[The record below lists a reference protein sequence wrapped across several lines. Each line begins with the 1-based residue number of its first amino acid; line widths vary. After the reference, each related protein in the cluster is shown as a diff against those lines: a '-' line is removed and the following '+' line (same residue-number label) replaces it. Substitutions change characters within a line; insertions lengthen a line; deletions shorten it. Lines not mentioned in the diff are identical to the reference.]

1 MRRILLSLIGVVII
15 GGALLGAYLIVK
27 NSNKPKP
34 QVQKIVKTVF
44 TETAQNGSVPIVI
57 PANGNLIAKNRLEL
71 YAEVQGIFSSSSHDF
86 KTGQSYR
93 KGETLLRMDAS
104 EYYAS
109 VQAAK
114 SEFYN
119 LVTSLMPD

>member
-57 PANGNLIAKNRLEL
+57 PANGNSRL
-71 YAEVQGIFSSSSHDF
+71 F
-86 KTGQSYR
+86 
-93 KGETLLRMDAS
+93 
-104 EYYAS
+104 
-109 VQAAK
+109 
-114 SEFYN
+114 
-119 LVTSLMPD
+119 